1 MDKKSSLQYTAVF
14 ITLCI
19 AVLCGAGIMFF
30 LDRPKKT
37 TVQGLPAGGLTDYD
51 HADYNHTDYNH
62 TDYNRTQEYPESPD
76 NSVTYLYF
84 ANKNNTHLIA
94 QERFLADNKEPAAYG
109 KRIIQNLIKGP
120 KGELMR
126 TVPEDTELRAL
137 YVTQDKTAFVDLTEK
152 VRDNHPGGVWS
163 ENNTIYSIVNSLV
176 LNIPQIDKVKILVGG
191 SEADTLAGH
200 IDLRFPFKANM
211 LIVR

>member
-1 MDKKSSLQYTAVF
+1 MDKKPNLPYIAVF

-19 AVLCGAGIMFF
+19 AVLCGVGIMFF
-30 LDRPKKT
+30 LDRSEKA
-37 TVQGLPAGGLTDYD
+37 TVQGLPEDGLADNGQSDYD
-51 HADYNHTDYNH
+51 QADYDQADY
-62 TDYNRTQEYPESPD
+62 DRSQEYPERPD
-76 NSVTYLYF
+76 SSVTYLYF
-84 ANKNNTHLIA
+84 ANKDNTHIIA
-94 QERFLADNKEPAAYG
+94 QERFLADYKDPAAYG
-109 KRIIQNLIKGP
+109 RKIIQNLIKGP

-152 VRDNHPGGVWS
+152 VRDNHPGGVRS

-176 LNIPQIDKVKILVGG
+176 LNIPQIDKVKILIGG
-191 SEADTLAGH
+191 SEANTLAGH